1 MDRFRILSRQKK
13 YQSSYTSFIHIP
25 SVCMY
30 MTKMCI
36 FLTGLLEN
44 RDEENMEEDKSA
56 PCNMDQI
63 PLVKIPSY

>member
-13 YQSSYTSFIHIP
+13 YQSSYTSFIQIP
-25 SVCMY
+25 SVGMY

-44 RDEENMEEDKSA
+44 MDEENMEEDKSA

-63 PLVKIPSY
+63 HLVKIPSY